1 MCLAIACVDWMC
13 VGLLWG
19 CTRLMTGGEVWMAF
33 GGVSRFLF
41 ETNVNQQCVNGVR
54 TVSIRHDSHCPTL
67 DATMDFYLMCALSRS
82 APSAQLKIVTDLR
95 DSVDVVHVALP
106 EVLSGLVHVLET
118 SQPQNE
124 QNEEHKL
131 RKSSIEVLHRVPHTT
146 ALKDH
151 VPRLAACLQSVALQ
165 DNQENAI
172 VAMKVVLD
180 LMRAFK
186 PELEEAAI
194 PMLEVF
200 VKVSEEEKDIL

>member
-1 MCLAIACVDWMC
+1 MNEEQIIWRLCGYLSLANNLVNILPITVA
-13 VGLLWG
+13 LH
-19 CTRLMTGGEVWMAF
+19 EVWCF
-33 GGVSRFLF
+33 F
-41 ETNVNQQCVNGVR
+41 
-54 TVSIRHDSHCPTL
+54 D
-67 DATMDFYLMCALSRS
+67 S
-82 APSAQLKIVTDLR
+82 APSARLKIVTDLR

-151 VPRLAACLQSVALQ
+151 VPRLAACLQSVALH

-200 VKVSEEEKDIL
+200 VKVRKKK